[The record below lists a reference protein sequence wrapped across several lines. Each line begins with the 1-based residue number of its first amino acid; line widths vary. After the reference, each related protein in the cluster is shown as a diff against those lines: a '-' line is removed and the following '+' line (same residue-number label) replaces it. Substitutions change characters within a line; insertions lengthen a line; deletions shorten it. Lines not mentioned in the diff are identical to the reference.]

1 MGRKMKT
8 VPRPTPAP
16 DIGSALASMGTA
28 FMPDMGQAK
37 TAPPKVPPP
46 ILPPGQ
52 GPMKRPSSK
61 PSKRFIKTLQK
72 PMQAS
77 KASVGGKS
85 SSVGGKRASV
95 ASNGMRKKASDAIAN
110 SGPKMKGKPDKMSET
125 VDKEQRKQI
134 NDILPKEKKQRA

>member
-52 GPMKRPSSK
+52 GPMQRPSSK

-77 KASVGGKS
+77 KA
-85 SSVGGKRASV
+85 SVGGKRASV

-134 NDILPKEKKQRA
+134 NDILPKEEKQRA